1 LEMIEL
7 VLNKKI
13 SQLEQT
19 KKTKTNFELLIFKFR
34 VNQSER
40 QVVKRP

>member
-1 LEMIEL
+1 MIEL

-19 KKTKTNFELLIFKFR
+19 KKTKTNFELL
-34 VNQSER
+34 NSE
-40 QVVKRP
+40 